1 MKLSNLIKTNILNS
15 ILIVS
20 LIVIY
25 GCGTAF
31 SSYVIKFAYNSLSKS
46 HFFQFLYF
54 ILVSLITG
62 LVAFI
67 INSVATW
74 LYSRQLQQ
82 YIGLIRK
89 KLVKHYFH
97 SESDSTGA
105 MINNLN
111 NNLQLLTDQYGNQVL
126 RILSSIF
133 VMDTSTIALVMFH
146 WSIAVLVICL
156 VFVTLLIPKLTRK
169 AANKATRKISEQ
181 NKKYLNTIFQWF
193 NGLAELRRY
202 LAFDAFNHYLTKK
215 GADLEQTYVDRQKVM
230 GLAQFINGCANS
242 FSQVAVTFL
251 ATILFFAKIVS
262 FGTIIA
268 AGTFASSIFNAAL
281 TITTALTRMQSTKN
295 INQQLNKLQ
304 REIPVEYSNETNF
317 STIKTRS
324 LKYKYPNN
332 REISY
337 PDITIRRGEKIL
349 LQGRSG
355 SGKST
360 LFKLL
365 LGKLKPTSG
374 QICFCDK
381 KGNKVKVSC
390 SQISYLAQDNFLFP
404 ASIKENITMFNSK
417 LDKAVERY
425 VKSVQLESDLAAFPA
440 GLETLADVDK
450 NNLSGGQR
458 QKIVLARNEIQNKP
472 VILADESTSAID
484 ENATNKIISNLL
496 NSDQTII
503 VIAHNLTKDTKKL
516 FDRVIN
522 IDPNRGE
529 ANYDV

>member
-15 ILIVS
+15 IIIVS

-46 HFFQFLYF
+46 NFFQFLYF

-82 YIGLIRK
+82 YIGLIRDN
-89 KLVKHYFH
+89 LVKHYYR
-97 SESDSTGA
+97 SKSVSTAA

-111 NNLQLLTDQYGNQVL
+111 NNLQLLTDQYANQVL
-126 RILSSIF
+126 RILSSLF
-133 VMDTSTIALVMFH
+133 VMVTSTIALVMFH
-146 WSIAVLVICL
+146 WSIAVLV
-156 VFVTLLIPKLTRK
+156 VTLVIITLLVPKLTHK
-169 AANKATRKISEQ
+169 ALTKATKKISEQ

-202 LAFDAFNHYLTKK
+202 LAFDAFSHYLTKK
-215 GADLEQTYVDRQKVM
+215 GTDLEQSFVDRQKVM

-268 AGTFASSIFNAAL
+268 AGTFASSIFNSAL

-295 INQQLNKLQ
+295 INQQLNELQ
-304 REIPVEYSNETNF
+304 REIPSTYSNETNF
-317 STIKTRS
+317 SAIKTRS

-337 PDITIRRGEKIL
+337 PDMTIKKGEKIL

-365 LGKLKPTSG
+365 LAELKPTTG
-374 QICFCDK
+374 QIYFCDK
-381 KGNKVKVSC
+381 KGNNVKVDR

-404 ASIKENITMFNSK
+404 VSIKENITMFNNK
-417 LDKAVERY
+417 LNKAVERY
-425 VKSVQLESDLAAFPA
+425 VKSVQLESDLAGFPA
-440 GLETLADVDK
+440 GLETIVDVDK
-450 NNLSGGQR
+450 DNLSGGQR

-472 VILADESTSAID
+472 IILADESTSAID

-496 NSDQTII
+496 NSNQTII
-503 VIAHNLTKDTKKL
+503 VIAHNLNKDTKKL

-522 IDPNRGE
+522 IDKNRGE
-529 ANYDV
+529 VKHDF

>member
-82 YIGLIRK
+82 YIGLIRDN
-89 KLVKHYFH
+89 LVKHYYH
-97 SESDSTGA
+97 SKSVSTAA
-105 MINNLN
+105 MVNNLN
-111 NNLQLLTDQYGNQVL
+111 NNLQLLTDQYANQVL
-126 RILSSIF
+126 RILSSLF
-133 VMDTSTIALVMFH
+133 VMITSTIALVMFH
-146 WSIAVLVICL
+146 WSIAVLV
-156 VFVTLLIPKLTRK
+156 VTLVIITLLVPKLTHK
-169 AANKATRKISEQ
+169 ALTKATKKISEQ

-202 LAFDAFNHYLTKK
+202 LAFDAFSHYLTKK
-215 GADLEQTYVDRQKVM
+215 GTDLEQSFVDRQKVM

-251 ATILFFAKIVS
+251 ATILFFAKNVS

-268 AGTFASSIFNAAL
+268 AGTFASSIFNSAL

-295 INQQLNKLQ
+295 VNQQLNELQ
-304 REIPVEYSNETNF
+304 REIPSTYSNETNF
-317 STIKTRS
+317 SVIKTRS

-337 PDITIRRGEKIL
+337 PDMTIKKGEKIL

-365 LGKLKPTSG
+365 LAELKPTSG
-374 QICFCDK
+374 QIYFCDK
-381 KGNKVKVSC
+381 KGNKVKVDR

-404 ASIKENITMFNSK
+404 VSIKENITMFNSK
-417 LDKAVERY
+417 LNKVVEKY
-425 VKSVQLESDLAAFPA
+425 VKSVQLESDVAGFSA
-440 GLETLADVDK
+440 GLETIVDVDK
-450 NNLSGGQR
+450 DNLSGGQR

-472 VILADESTSAID
+472 IILADESTSAID
-484 ENATNKIISNLL
+484 ENATNKIFSNLL
-496 NSDQTII
+496 NSNQTII
-503 VIAHNLTKDTKKL
+503 VIAHNLNKDTKKL

-522 IDPNRGE
+522 IDTNRGE
-529 ANYDV
+529 VKHDF